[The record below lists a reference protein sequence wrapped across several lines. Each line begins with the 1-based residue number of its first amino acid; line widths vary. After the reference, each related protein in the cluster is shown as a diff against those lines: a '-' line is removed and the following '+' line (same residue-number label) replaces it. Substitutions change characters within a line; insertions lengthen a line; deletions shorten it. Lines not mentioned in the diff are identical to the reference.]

1 MSGWQKP
8 RLRALQKAQHV
19 PRPLRK
25 VEADRKEGKCGRY
38 VVAPGQCGRIETGNA
53 SWVIKGLKYILIIIW
68 HDMLY
73 IEIFRSARGDRV
85 KLCFKKKKISHGDM
99 HVSLSSFP
107 NTIIHSVELPPP
119 LYRVA

>member
-1 MSGWQKP
+1 VSGWQKP

-85 KLCFKKKKISHGDM
+85 KLCFKKKKYHMAICTC
-99 HVSLSSFP
+99 L
-107 NTIIHSVELPPP
+107 
-119 LYRVA
+119 

>member
-19 PRPLRK
+19 PRPLKK

-38 VVAPGQCGRIETGNA
+38 VVAPGQCGRIETENA

-68 HDMLY
+68 QKDFFSSCKIYLDL
-73 IEIFRSARGDRV
+73 F
-85 KLCFKKKKISHGDM
+85 KLVVC
-99 HVSLSSFP
+99 L
-107 NTIIHSVELPPP
+107 
-119 LYRVA
+119 